1 MIPLLLE
8 GKRIINI
15 DESSVPF
22 MDYRRFKW
30 ARSCTKNTFARKELT
45 PKVNMI
51 VALDTEGRVYASL
64 T

>member
-1 MIPLLLE
+1 MLLE

-30 ARSCTKNTFARKELT
+30 ARRGTKNTFARKELT

-51 VALDTEGRVYASL
+51 VALDTEGHVYASL

>member
-22 MDYRRFKW
+22 MEYPRSKW
-30 ARSCTKNTFARKELT
+30 AVKGTKNTFSRKELS

-51 VALDTEGRVYASL
+51 IALDTEGRVYASL

>member
-22 MDYRRFKW
+22 MDYRRSKW
-30 ARSCTKNTFARKELT
+30 AVKGTKNTFSRKELS

-51 VALDTEGRVYASL
+51 IALGTVGRVYASL